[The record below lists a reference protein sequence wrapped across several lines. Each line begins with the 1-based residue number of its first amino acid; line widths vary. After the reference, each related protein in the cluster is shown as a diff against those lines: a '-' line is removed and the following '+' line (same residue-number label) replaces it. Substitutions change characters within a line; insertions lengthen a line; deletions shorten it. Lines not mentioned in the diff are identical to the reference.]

1 MPTRRTITT
10 RTTIMSTEAGGA
22 AWVDQPDALRDENR
36 FDAAA
41 LETWLRSAVS
51 GLPAGPMQVR
61 QFSGGASNLTY
72 ELRFG
77 DRALILRSPP
87 PGTKPRGGHDMGREY
102 RVLRALHGHYPCP
115 EPLAYQDDPALLGA
129 PFYVMQKLEGI
140 ILRRDPPPGL
150 DCGPARAATLCRAL
164 WDQQIALHQLDYQ
177 ALGLG
182 DLGQPQG
189 YVARQVAGWSERY
202 RRARTDDVPDCESL
216 MAWLDAEQPADCP
229 RPGLIH
235 NDYRFDNVVLDPADQ
250 LSIIGVLD
258 WEMCTI
264 GDPLMD
270 LGCALAYWIEADD
283 PAPMQQA
290 RMQPSQLPGMFSRV
304 QVVEYYAE
312 RTGLAL
318 DNPRFY
324 YVFGL
329 FRLAVIA
336 QQIYY
341 RYRAG
346 QTRNPRFEG
355 FGRFVAVLA
364 DAAARSID
372 SPEPL

>member
-1 MPTRRTITT
+1 MT
-10 RTTIMSTEAGGA
+10 RTDAGSD
-22 AWVDQPDALRDENR
+22 WIDRPEALRDENR
-36 FDAAA
+36 FDVDAV
-41 LETWLRSAVS
+41 ENWLRGQVS
-51 GLPAGPMQVR
+51 GLPVGRMQVR

-77 DRALILRSPP
+77 DQALILRCPP

-115 EPLAYQDDPALLGA
+115 EPLAYQDDATLLGA
-129 PFYVMQKLEGI
+129 PFYVMQKLDGI

-150 DCGPARAATLCRAL
+150 EYDRDRASRLCHAL
-164 WDQQIALHQLDYQ
+164 WDQQIALHQLDYT

-182 DLGQPQG
+182 DLGQPEG

-216 MAWLDAEQPADCP
+216 MAWLDTEQPADCP
-229 RPGLIH
+229 RPALIH
-235 NDYRFDNVVLDPADQ
+235 NDYRFDNVVLDPTDQ
-250 LSIIGVLD
+250 LAIVGVLD

-270 LGCALAYWIEADD
+270 LGCALAYWVEAGD
-283 PAPMQQA
+283 PAPMQMV
-290 RMQPSQLPGMFSRV
+290 RMQPSQLPGMLTRV
-304 QVVEYYAE
+304 QVIEHYAA
-312 RTGLAL
+312 RTGLTLA
-318 DNPRFY
+318 NPRFY

-346 QTRNPRFEG
+346 QTRNPRFES

-372 SPEPL
+372 SRAPL